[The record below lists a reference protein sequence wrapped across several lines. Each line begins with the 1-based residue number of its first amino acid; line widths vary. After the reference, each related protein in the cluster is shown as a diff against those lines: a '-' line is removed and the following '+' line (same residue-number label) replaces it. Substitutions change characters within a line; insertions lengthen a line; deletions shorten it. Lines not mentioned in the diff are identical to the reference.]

1 METNATPGDLAQYV
15 YDELQRSKI
24 KDKKPS
30 LKVLTEL
37 FETLYFTSL
46 KTEEGQFIKL
56 IVTLLDHEKIKPEE
70 EDDQYDD
77 WKFYAFE
84 TAEILSIKNLV
95 KLSKAVDPWSSSL
108 SVYYDNTEDLYIYG
122 MIDQT
127 IHYQSFLN
135 YEREERPDHPG
146 IVKVMITGIGMLS
159 VMLDYQP
166 LATLNQN
173 SLVKNYPNVFEFGP
187 ISEFLKANC
196 LYSERLMRKIIGF
209 ELADED
215 LEELNEVV
223 YLNVI
228 EAICRIL
235 LRIRNYNHG
244 GAILIT
250 KEFTQDVKVKYKLRY
265 NRINS
270 SIKHIVSSTA
280 DSEELEDQVSELRRK
295 RKQIPIELHNEV
307 INSELHL
314 DDSYNELIGAI
325 RFVSSLSCVDGLV
338 LLSPLLTA
346 NGFGTVITE
355 KKLPEFVY
363 VSKLSTPSRV
373 SKIKP
378 EHFGTR
384 HQSMF
389 AYCYKHPDSVGF
401 VVSQDGEIRAIKS
414 VEGKLVMWENIKV
427 YQFQKS
433 SKLPRKPVV
442 VRPV

>member
-1 METNATPGDLAQYV
+1 MEKNAIPADLAHYV

-108 SVYYDNTEDLYIYG
+108 SVYYDDTEDLYIYG

-187 ISEFLKANC
+187 ISEFLKVNC
-196 LYSERLMRKIIGF
+196 LYSERMMRKIIGF
-209 ELADED
+209 ELTVED

-270 SIKHIVSSTA
+270 SIKHIVSSIA
-280 DSEELEDQVSELRRK
+280 DSEELEDQIRELRRK

-307 INSELHL
+307 INSELYL

-355 KKLPEFVY
+355 KKLPEFVHI
-363 VSKLSTPSRV
+363 SKLSTPSRV

-389 AYCYKHPDSVGF
+389 AYCYKYPDSIGF

-433 SKLPRKPVV
+433 SKLPRKPIVIK
-442 VRPV
+442 PV

>member
-1 METNATPGDLAQYV
+1 MEKNSTPSDLAEFV
-15 YDELQRSKI
+15 YEELQRSKI

-30 LKVLTEL
+30 LEVLTEL

-46 KTEEGQFIKL
+46 QTEEGQFIKL
-56 IVTLLDHEKIKPEE
+56 IVTLLDHEKIRPEE
-70 EDDQYDD
+70 EDDQFDE
-77 WKFYAFE
+77 WKFYPFE
-84 TAEILSIKNLV
+84 SKEILSIKNLV

-108 SVYYDNTEDLYIYG
+108 SIYYDDNEDLYIYG
-122 MIDQT
+122 LIDQT

-146 IVKVMITGIGMLS
+146 VIKVMITGIGILS

-196 LYSERLMRKIIGF
+196 LYSEKTMRSVIGYDI
-209 ELADED
+209 EKEEM
-215 LEELNEVV
+215 EELNSVV

-235 LRIRNYNHG
+235 LRIKNYNHG

-250 KEFTQDVKVKYKLRY
+250 KEFTKDVKVKYKLKY
-265 NRINS
+265 NRINR
-270 SIKHIVSSTA
+270 SIKHIVSSISINDALT
-280 DSEELEDQVSELRRK
+280 DHVRDLK
-295 RKQIPIELHNEV
+295 KKGKQMPIALHNECD
-307 INSELHL
+307 NSELYL
-314 DDSYNELIGAI
+314 EDSNNELIGAI

-338 LLSPLLTA
+338 LLSPLLTV

-355 KKLPEFVY
+355 KGLPEFVHISK
-363 VSKLSTPSRV
+363 VSSPSRIT
-373 SKIKP
+373 KIKP
-378 EHFGTR
+378 EHYGTR

-389 AYCYKHPDSVGF
+389 AYCNKHPDSVGF
-401 VVSQDGEIRAIKS
+401 IVSQDGEIRAVKS
-414 VEGKLVMWENIKV
+414 VEGKLIMWENIKV

-433 SKLPRKPVV
+433 SKLPRRPIV

>member
-1 METNATPGDLAQYV
+1 MEKNSTPAELAQFV
-15 YDELQRSKI
+15 YGELERSKI
-24 KDKKPS
+24 KDKKPT

-46 KTEEGQFIKL
+46 QTEEGQFIKL
-56 IVTLLDHEKIKPEE
+56 IVTLLDHQKIRPEE
-70 EDDQYDD
+70 EDDQFDD

-84 TAEILSIKNLV
+84 SEEILSIKNLV

-108 SVYYDNTEDLYIYG
+108 SVYYDENEDLYIYG

-127 IHYQSFLN
+127 VHYQSFLN

-146 IVKVMITGIGMLS
+146 IIKVMITGIGILS

-173 SLVKNYPNVFEFGP
+173 SLVKHNPNVFEFGP
-187 ISEFLKANC
+187 ISEFLKRNC
-196 LYSERLMRKIIGF
+196 LYGEKVLRSVVGY
-209 ELADED
+209 D
-215 LEELNEVV
+215 LEPKEVEELNSLV

-235 LRIRNYNHG
+235 LRIKNYGHG
-244 GAILIT
+244 GAIMIT
-250 KEFTQDVKVKYKLRY
+250 KEFTEDVKIKYKLKY
-265 NRINS
+265 NRINR
-270 SIKHIVSSTA
+270 SIKHIVSSIS
-280 DSEELEDQVSELRRK
+280 DSEVLDEHIKEFKKKGKE
-295 RKQIPIELHNEV
+295 IPIALHNDCN
-307 INSELHL
+307 NSELYL
-314 DDSYNELIGAI
+314 EDSYNELFGAI

-338 LLSPLLTA
+338 LLSPLLTV

-355 KKLPEFVY
+355 KKLPEFVHI
-363 VSKLSTPSRV
+363 SKGSSPSRIT
-373 SKIKP
+373 KIKP
-378 EHFGTR
+378 EHYGTR

-389 AYCYKHPDSVGF
+389 SYCHKHPDSIGF
-401 VVSQDGEIRAIKS
+401 LVSQDGEIRAVKS

-433 SKLPRKPVV
+433 SKLPRKPVII
-442 VRPV
+442 RPA

>member
-1 METNATPGDLAQYV
+1 MEKNATPTDLAQFV
-15 YDELQRSKI
+15 FDELQRSKI
-24 KDKKPS
+24 KDRKPS
-30 LKVLTEL
+30 LEILIKL

-46 KTEEGQFIKL
+46 QTEEGQFIKL

-70 EDDQYDD
+70 EDDQFDE
-77 WKFYAFE
+77 WKFYRFDP
-84 TAEILSIKNLV
+84 AEILSIKNLV

-108 SVYYDNTEDLYIYG
+108 SVYYDDKEDLYIYG

-135 YEREERPDHPG
+135 YEREDRPDHPG
-146 IVKVMITGIGMLS
+146 IVKVMITGIGILS

-173 SLVKNYPNVFEFGP
+173 SLVKSYPNVFEFGP

-196 LYSERLMRKIIGF
+196 LYSKRLIKNIIGY
-209 ELADED
+209 ELPDED
-215 LEELNEVV
+215 IEDLNSDV

-235 LRIRNYNHG
+235 LRIKNYNHG

-250 KEFTQDVKVKYKLRY
+250 KDFIEDVKVKYKLKY
-265 NRINS
+265 NRVNS
-270 SIKHIVSSTA
+270 SIKHIVASLSVNNVLA
-280 DSEELEDQVSELRRK
+280 DHVKELK
-295 RKQIPIELHNEV
+295 RKGKQMPIVLHSDCD
-307 INSELHL
+307 NSELFIE
-314 DDSYNELIGAI
+314 DSYNELIGAI

-338 LLSPLLTA
+338 LLSPLLTV

-355 KKLPEFVY
+355 KNLPEFVHI
-363 VSKLSTPSRV
+363 SKKSSPSQTI
-373 SKIKP
+373 KIKP

-389 AYCYKHPDSVGF
+389 AYCNKHPESVGF
-401 VVSQDGEIRAIKS
+401 VVSQDGEIRAVKS
-414 VEGKLVMWENIKV
+414 VDGKLIMWENIKV

-433 SKLPRKPVV
+433 SKLPRRPVV

>member
-1 METNATPGDLAQYV
+1 MEKNSTPADLAKFV

-24 KDKKPS
+24 KDEKPT
-30 LKVLTEL
+30 LEILTEL
-37 FETLYFTSL
+37 LETLYFTSL
-46 KTEEGQFIKL
+46 QTEEGQFIKL
-56 IVTLLDHEKIKPEE
+56 IVTLLDHEKIRPEE
-70 EDDQYDD
+70 EDDQFDE
-77 WKFYAFE
+77 WKFYPFE
-84 TAEILSIKNLV
+84 SEEMLSIKNLV

-108 SVYYDNTEDLYIYG
+108 SIYYDDKEDLYIYG
-122 MIDQT
+122 LIDQT

-146 IVKVMITGIGMLS
+146 IIKVMITGIGILS

-196 LYSERLMRKIIGF
+196 LYSEKLMRTVIGYDI
-209 ELADED
+209 EKE
-215 LEELNEVV
+215 EIKELNSVV

-228 EAICRIL
+228 EAICRVL
-235 LRIRNYNHG
+235 LRIKNYSHG

-250 KEFTQDVKVKYKLRY
+250 KEFTEDVKVKYKLKY
-265 NRINS
+265 NRINR
-270 SIKHIVSSTA
+270 SIKHIVSSISDNETLI
-280 DSEELEDQVSELRRK
+280 DHVGELK
-295 RKQIPIELHNEV
+295 KKGKQMPIALHNDCD
-307 INSELHL
+307 NSELYL

-338 LLSPLLTA
+338 LLSPLLTV

-355 KKLPEFVY
+355 KGLPEFVY
-363 VSKLSTPSRV
+363 ISKGSSPSRIT
-373 SKIKP
+373 KIKP
-378 EHFGTR
+378 EHYGTR

-389 AYCYKHPDSVGF
+389 AYCNKHPDSIGF
-401 VVSQDGEIRAIKS
+401 VVSQDGEIRAVKS
-414 VEGKLVMWENIKV
+414 VDGKLIMWENIKV

-442 VRPV
+442 IRPV

>member
-1 METNATPGDLAQYV
+1 MEKNATPTDLAQFV
-15 YDELQRSKI
+15 FDELQRSKI

-30 LKVLTEL
+30 LEILIKL

-46 KTEEGQFIKL
+46 QTEEGQFIKL
-56 IVTLLDHEKIKPEE
+56 IVTLLDHEKIRPE
-70 EDDQYDD
+70 EDDDQFDD
-77 WKFYAFE
+77 WKFYPFDPQ
-84 TAEILSIKNLV
+84 EILSIKNLV

-108 SVYYDNTEDLYIYG
+108 SVYYDDKEDLYIYG
-122 MIDQT
+122 MVDQT

-135 YEREERPDHPG
+135 YEREDRPDHPG
-146 IVKVMITGIGMLS
+146 IVKVMITGIGILS

-173 SLVKNYPNVFEFGP
+173 SLVKSYPNVFEFGP
-187 ISEFLKANC
+187 VSEFLKANC
-196 LYSERLMRKIIGF
+196 LYSKRLMKNIIGY
-209 ELADED
+209 D
-215 LEELNEVV
+215 LDQKEMEELNSVV

-235 LRIRNYNHG
+235 LRIKNYNHG

-250 KEFTQDVKVKYKLRY
+250 KEFLEDVKVKYKLKY

-270 SIKHIVSSTA
+270 GIKHLVETISVNNALA
-280 DSEELEDQVSELRRK
+280 DEVKELK
-295 RKQIPIELHNEV
+295 KNGKQMPIMLHNNCN
-307 INSELHL
+307 NSELYI

-338 LLSPLLTA
+338 LLSPLLNV

-355 KKLPEFVY
+355 KKLPDFVHI
-363 VSKLSTPSRV
+363 SKKSSPSQTT
-373 SKIKP
+373 KIKP

-389 AYCYKHPDSVGF
+389 AYCNKHVESVGF

-414 VEGKLVMWENIKV
+414 VNGKLVMWENIKV

-433 SKLPRKPVV
+433 SKLPRRPVV
-442 VRPV
+442 VRSV

>member
-1 METNATPGDLAQYV
+1 METNATPSDLAQYV

-108 SVYYDNTEDLYIYG
+108 SVYYNNSEDLYIYG

-196 LYSERLMRKIIGF
+196 LYSERLMRKIIRF

-250 KEFTQDVKVKYKLRY
+250 KEFTQDVKVKYKIRY

-270 SIKHIVSSTA
+270 SIKHIVSSIA
-280 DSEELEDQVSELRRK
+280 DSEELDDQVSELRRK

-307 INSELHL
+307 SNSELHL

-373 SKIKP
+373 NKIKP

>member
-1 METNATPGDLAQYV
+1 MEYNSTPKDLAQFV
-15 YDELQRSKI
+15 FDELQRSKI
-24 KDKKPS
+24 KEQKPS
-30 LKVLTEL
+30 LKILIEL

-46 KTEEGQFIKL
+46 RTEEGQFIKL
-56 IVTLLDHEKIKPEE
+56 IVTLLDHEKIKPDEK
-70 EDDQYDD
+70 DDQYDD

-84 TAEILSIKNLV
+84 SAEILSIKNLV

-108 SVYYDNTEDLYIYG
+108 SVYYDDEEDLYIYG

-146 IVKVMITGIGMLS
+146 VVKVMITGIGMLS

-187 ISEFLKANC
+187 ISEFLKENC
-196 LYSERLMRKIIGF
+196 LYSERVMRRIISF
-209 ELADED
+209 ELEDED
-215 LEELNEVV
+215 LKELNSVV

-250 KEFTQDVKVKYKLRY
+250 KEFCEDVKIKYNLKY

-270 SIKHIVSSTA
+270 SIKHIVSSIA
-280 DSEELEDQVSELRRK
+280 DNEELSDQVSELRKR
-295 RKQIPIELHNEV
+295 RKQIPIALHNDV
-307 INSELHL
+307 SNSELYL

-338 LLSPLLTA
+338 LLSPFLTV
-346 NGFGTVITE
+346 NGFGTVITQ
-355 KKLPEFVY
+355 KTLPDFVHI
-363 VSKLSTPSRV
+363 SKSSSPVRT

-389 AYCYKHPDSVGF
+389 AYCYKHPDSIGF

-414 VEGKLVMWENIKV
+414 VDGRVIMWENIKV

-442 VRPV
+442 IKPV

>member
-1 METNATPGDLAQYV
+1 MDKNATPHDLAQYV
-15 YDELQRSKI
+15 YEEMQRSKI
-24 KDKKPS
+24 KDRKPT
-30 LKVLTEL
+30 LKVLTDI

-46 KTEEGQFIKL
+46 QTEEGQFIKL
-56 IVTLLDHEKIKPEE
+56 IVTLLDHENIREEEE
-70 EDDQYDD
+70 EDQFDE
-77 WKFYAFE
+77 WKFFPFE
-84 TAEILSIKNLV
+84 TEHSFSIKNLV
-95 KLSKAVDPWSSSL
+95 KLSKAVDPWSASL
-108 SVYYDNTEDLYIYG
+108 SVYYDASEEIFIYG

-146 IVKVMITGIGMLS
+146 IIQIMITGIGILS

-173 SLVKNYPNVFEFGP
+173 TLVKTYPNVFEFGP
-187 ISEFLKANC
+187 ISEFLKSKCA
-196 LYSERLMRKIIGF
+196 YSEKLMEKIIGYSVT
-209 ELADED
+209 EED
-215 LEELNEVV
+215 LEELNKLV
-223 YLNVI
+223 YLTVI
-228 EAICRIL
+228 QAISRIL
-235 LRIRNYNHG
+235 LRIKNYGHG

-250 KEFTQDVKVKYKLRY
+250 TDFVDDLKIKYKIRY

-270 SIKHIVSSTA
+270 SLKHIVSSISDNELLA
-280 DSEELEDQVSELRRK
+280 DRVKDQK
-295 RKQIPIELHNEV
+295 RKGKQMPIELHNDCD
-307 INSELHL
+307 NSELYIE
-314 DDSYNELIGAI
+314 DAYNELIGAI

-338 LLSPLLTA
+338 LLSPLLTV

-355 KKLPEFVY
+355 KELPDFVH
-363 VSKLSTPSRV
+363 VSKASKPTKT
-373 SKIKP
+373 SKILP

-389 AYCYKHPDSVGF
+389 SYCNKYENSVGF

-433 SKLPRKPVV
+433 SKLPRKPIVI
-442 VRPV
+442 RPV